1 MANPGVRCV
10 SRYTSD
16 TMWIFRFL
24 LYGKEF
30 HVMMTAMDDGAVDLS
45 FSTLVYGGASLR
57 SLRSLFNEVIY
68 NLVLELFQSLELFR
82 DKHLPVY
89 KIKVNDI
96 SNRRVK
102 IYKKNFAR
110 NKERFREDLRNSFF
124 LRNLSVTNNSLEIFI
139 QRT

>member
-1 MANPGVRCV
+1 
-10 SRYTSD
+10 
-16 TMWIFRFL
+16 
-24 LYGKEF
+24 
-30 HVMMTAMDDGAVDLS
+30 MMTAMDDGAVDLS